1 MNKADKSIIK
11 EDLFVPSKMTKNNG
25 KNVFKTTW
33 IKIVL
38 RGEIEFFF
46 HLYSYD
52 LTFSISDFN

>member
-25 KNVFKTTW
+25 KKVLKR

-46 HLYSYD
+46 HL
-52 LTFSISDFN
+52 TFSISNFN

>member
-46 HLYSYD
+46 R